1 MMPKINALLC
11 ALVTTL
17 PALVAAQG
25 AAQGAPPSPPEFAA
39 ELQPLAFLANSCWEG
54 PLPAAVGA
62 SLGVGAGV
70 VSHCFRWIM
79 NGQILQDSVGVERT
93 PSASPR
99 GETRYYW
106 DPQARVLRYIF
117 WSGDGSYSSG
127 TVRSAGGTLIFDDEQ
142 LFTPKRIVRF
152 KTTWTQAGPDSFVQV
167 RRREAAG
174 GRWANDPP
182 GTFNRKP

>member
-1 MMPKINALLC
+1 MMPRLNAMLC
-11 ALVTTL
+11 AMFCVMVAVPPLR
-17 PALVAAQG
+17 VAAQSL
-25 AAQGAPPSPPEFAA
+25 AQAPPGFAP
-39 ELQPLAFLANSCWEG
+39 ELQPLAFLADSCWEG

-62 SLGVGAGV
+62 SLGAGV

-79 NGQILQDSVGVERT
+79 NGQILRDSVGVERT
-93 PSASPR
+93 SSASPR

-127 TVRSAGGTLIFDDEQ
+127 TVRSAAGTLIFDDEQ
-142 LFTPKRIVRF
+142 LYTSKRIVRY

-174 GRWANDPP
+174 GQWSNDPP